1 MALPIF
7 PTLKGIVFPV
17 KRAPMFRTLHQESA
31 SGQDNPVELW
41 TYPRWAYEV
50 AYSFLRSDSVNLEWQ
65 TLAAFFLSQ
74 RGSSRVFQFTD
85 PDNGTVTAQPFGT
98 GDGTTVAFPLV
109 RTLTGLGGITFAEPV
124 FAPTAQTIYDNGVPT
139 VLYTLGTQGM
149 ITFNSP
155 PTAGHALT
163 RTGTFSWLCR
173 FDVDVADIEKFA
185 YQFFELKKIT
195 FTTIKTQSK

>member
-85 PDNGTVTAQPFGT
+85 PDDGTVTAQPFGT

-124 FAPTAQTIYDNGVPT
+124 FAPTAQTIYDN
-139 VLYTLGTQGM
+139 LISGTQ
-149 ITFNSP
+149 ITQAQLDSLQASIDAAAVEIQTP
-155 PTAGHALT
+155 LPADD
-163 RTGTFSWLCR
+163 GT
-173 FDVDVADIEKFA
+173 
-185 YQFFELKKIT
+185 
-195 FTTIKTQSK
+195 TTT